1 MIKKIVIATVAGTLV
16 TGFFFGRDAASYVC
30 TSAGQVRDSVR
41 NSVPVEFEIER
52 ARKMVQNLVPDIR
65 KNMHL
70 IAKEEV
76 EVERINEQIAR
87 AEEDQAKQKAELMT
101 LQTDLKSGAGVFQ
114 YAGRSYSK
122 EQVKVDLSRRFN
134 RYKTQDVTLASLR
147 EMRDAREQSLTAA
160 QDKLQ
165 NMLAAKRELGVQLES
180 LEAKLRMVEAKQAA
194 SDFAVDDSQLSRA
207 KQLVSDLRTRLDVA
221 ERLVDSEGQIIDE
234 IPLDEETP
242 DDIVDQVTEYFTPA
256 AEAPQ
261 ATEAPQVASAEDLE
275 PSGSL

>member
-101 LQTDLKSGAGVFQ
+101 LQTDLKSGASVFQ
-114 YAGRSYSK
+114 YAGRSYNK

-207 KQLVSDLRTRLDVA
+207 KRLVSDLRTLLDVA
-221 ERLVDSEGQIIDE
+221 ERLVNSEGQIIDE